1 MTVVPNEATNI
12 DGGTKAAVQQE
23 SGQVGQ
29 LSTEAAAAEKKKKEP
44 VDSGELVSEDTGP
57 EKEKD
62 EGVTADEQIPAGCK
76 LLSIEGFLNG
86 FPVKFLIDSGATDCF
101 VSTTFVEER
110 KLDLNKRQEKVKINL
125 ADGTTR
131 VSKMYI
137 KQACVSLEEHME
149 FLDFTVIN
157 IPNYEA
163 ILGKSWLD
171 RWNPAINWT
180 ENSMQWKMGKRV
192 IKVTGLSETHTAM
205 NASSL
210 FNSKMTVETISAQR
224 MRRIAKREPVYLM
237 VVRTNEDAEIAEK
250 EPTNDDQIVTVNE
263 DTTRTE
269 YPVQVQELV
278 TEFADIFPKELPAGL
293 PPQRQ
298 LDHRIELVPGAEPPH
313 RAPYRMSPQGLDE
326 LKTQLR
332 ELTDKGYIQPSV
344 SPFGAPVLFVP
355 KKDGGVRMCVDYRA
369 LNRVTVHNR
378 YPLPRIEDLLDRL
391 QGAKFFTKIDLRSG
405 YHQIRVHPA
414 DVPKTAFRTR
424 YGHFEFLVLPFG
436 LTNAPATFMHLMH
449 SIFREQ
455 LDDFH
460 CYIFG

>member
-1 MTVVPNEATNI
+1 M
-12 DGGTKAAVQQE
+12 
-23 SGQVGQ
+23 
-29 LSTEAAAAEKKKKEP
+29 
-44 VDSGELVSEDTGP
+44 DSGELVSEDTEP
-57 EKEKD
+57 VKEKTESD
-62 EGVTADEQIPAGCK
+62 AADEEIPAGCI

-101 VSTTFVEER
+101 VSTAFVEEK
-110 KLDLNKRQEKVKINL
+110 KLGLNKRKEKVKINL

-131 VSKMYI
+131 VSQMYV
-137 KQACVSLEEHME
+137 KQACVSFEEHME

-171 RWNPAINWT
+171 RWNPAINWK

-192 IKVTGLSETHTAM
+192 IKVTGLSDAHTAM

-210 FNSKMTVETISAQR
+210 FDSKMTVETISAQR
-224 MRRIAKREPVYLM
+224 MRRIAKKEPVYLM
-237 VVRTNEDAEIAEK
+237 VVRTNEDAGIAGTEET

-313 RAPYRMSPQGLDE
+313 RAPLSHVATGVGRAEETAEGTDREGLHPTLSFTFRGARPLCPQKGRRSPHVCGL
-326 LKTQLR
+326 
-332 ELTDKGYIQPSV
+332 
-344 SPFGAPVLFVP
+344 
-355 KKDGGVRMCVDYRA
+355 
-369 LNRVTVHNR
+369 
-378 YPLPRIEDLLDRL
+378 
-391 QGAKFFTKIDLRSG
+391 
-405 YHQIRVHPA
+405 
-414 DVPKTAFRTR
+414 
-424 YGHFEFLVLPFG
+424 
-436 LTNAPATFMHLMH
+436 
-449 SIFREQ
+449 
-455 LDDFH
+455 
-460 CYIFG
+460 